1 MYLIILVFLYVF
13 FDNDV
18 WIVKYKNCIL
28 FVFLCLV
35 VYIDDGYVIGLIYIY
50 SLVSYEEDMFIVMVD
65 FGLGR

>member
-28 FVFLCLV
+28 FIFLCLV
-35 VYIDDGYVIGLIYIY
+35 VYRDDEYVFGLINIY
-50 SLVSYEEDMFIVMVD
+50 SLVSY
-65 FGLGR
+65 

>member
-35 VYIDDGYVIGLIYIY
+35 VYIDDGYVFGLINIY

-65 FGLGR
+65 FCLGR

>member
-1 MYLIILVFLYVF
+1 MYLFLYVI

-35 VYIDDGYVIGLIYIY
+35 VYIDDGYVIGLINIY

-65 FGLGR
+65 FCLGR

>member
-35 VYIDDGYVIGLIYIY
+35 VYIDDGYVIGLINIY
-50 SLVSYEEDMFIVMVD
+50 SLVSYEEDMFIVTVD
-65 FGLGR
+65 FCLGR

>member
-35 VYIDDGYVIGLIYIY
+35 VYIDDGYVIGLINIY

-65 FGLGR
+65 FCLGR

>member
-1 MYLIILVFLYVF
+1 MYLFLYVI

-35 VYIDDGYVIGLIYIY
+35 VYIDDGYVIGLISIY

-65 FGLGR
+65 FCLGR

>member
-1 MYLIILVFLYVF
+1 MYLFLYVI

-35 VYIDDGYVIGLIYIY
+35 VYIDDGYVIGLINIY
-50 SLVSYEEDMFIVMVD
+50 SLVSYEEDMFIVTVD
-65 FGLGR
+65 FCLGR

>member
-35 VYIDDGYVIGLIYIY
+35 VYIDDGYVIGLISIY

-65 FGLGR
+65 FCLGR

>member
-1 MYLIILVFLYVF
+1 MYLFLYVI

-35 VYIDDGYVIGLIYIY
+35 VYIDDGYVIGLINIY
-50 SLVSYEEDMFIVMVD
+50 SLVSYEEDMFIVLVD
-65 FGLGR
+65 FCLGR

>member
-1 MYLIILVFLYVF
+1 MYLFLYVI

-35 VYIDDGYVIGLIYIY
+35 VYRDDGYVIGLINIY

-65 FGLGR
+65 FCLGR